1 MSATSH
7 SQEFAQ
13 HEIDRLQE
21 ELRKKTAELVATR
34 EEGRQKM
41 QEFAREFRV
50 PLATVLGFSDILSAR
65 DRTHT
70 SEWTQIAIA
79 GHQLKEL
86 IKDVERYSIP
96 NSSANS
102 DATKTGSSAQTPS
115 SQTVL
120 HIEDNETNF
129 RLTER
134 ILEDRPNINLLWASN
149 GAKGL

>member
-70 SEWTQIAIA
+70 TEWNRSRSPAT
-79 GHQLKEL
+79 
-86 IKDVERYSIP
+86 
-96 NSSANS
+96 SSW
-102 DATKTGSSAQTPS
+102 SSS
-115 SQTVL
+115 
-120 HIEDNETNF
+120 
-129 RLTER
+129 R
-134 ILEDRPNINLLWASN
+134 ILSGSRCRIRRKTVIPQRADQQQHRRRC
-149 GAKGL
+149 

>member
-13 HEIDRLQE
+13 HEIDRLRE
-21 ELRKKTAELVATR
+21 ELRRKTAEVVATR
-34 EEGRQKM
+34 DEARQKM

-70 SEWTQIAIA
+70 TEWTQIAIA
-79 GHQLKEL
+79 GHQLMEL
-86 IKDVERYSIP
+86 IKDLER
-96 NSSANS
+96 SSMMNLS
-102 DATKTGSSAQTPS
+102 DSGDASKTGSAAQAAS

-129 RLTER
+129 RLAES
-134 ILEDRPNINLLWASN
+134 ILDDRPNVNLLWASN
-149 GAKGL
+149 